1 MACQCIIDGQKKC
14 FIYCRPTHLIES
26 HVSGLLV
33 KKEVTDEGE
42 VMQKIPIIIFFCKNL
57 KIY

>member
-42 VMQKIPIIIFFCKNL
+42 VMQKIPIIIFFA
-57 KIY
+57 KI